1 MGNFFKDVD
10 DIGKRKFGEEE
21 ERIPAGPFV
30 RFKDL
35 KLLFILF
42 LTSRHI
48 AIKSKQQRN
57 KPSSMAFFLLR
68 RLK

>member
-1 MGNFFKDVD
+1 MKTLKIMGNFFKDVD

-35 KLLFILF
+35 KLLLF
-42 LTSRHI
+42 C
-48 AIKSKQQRN
+48 
-57 KPSSMAFFLLR
+57 F
-68 RLK
+68 